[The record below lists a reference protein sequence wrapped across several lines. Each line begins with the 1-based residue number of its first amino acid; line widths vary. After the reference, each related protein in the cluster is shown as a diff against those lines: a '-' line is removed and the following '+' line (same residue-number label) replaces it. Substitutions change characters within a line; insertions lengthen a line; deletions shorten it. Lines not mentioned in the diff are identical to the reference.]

1 MRLTLFKEMSMRH
14 TRVLLA
20 AAIALAFA
28 VSMAGPL
35 TSADAGQGRHRADI
49 GKSHGMYSRLQER
62 LGLTDDQVKAIQ
74 DIHARQGESRK
85 QLGQALR
92 QAQTDLRQLAL
103 NGGADDAVQAA
114 SAEVEKLL
122 GQMVQLRVKALQ
134 EMAPHLTPEQ
144 REKLAQLGPGAYM
157 GRRGHF
163 QRGS

>member
-1 MRLTLFKEMSMRH
+1 MRLTLFKETSMRR

-20 AAIALAFA
+20 AALVLGFA
-28 VSMAGPL
+28 VSMAIPL
-35 TSADAGQGRHRADI
+35 TPADAGQGRHRADI
-49 GKSHGMYSRLQER
+49 GKAHGMYGRLQER
-62 LGLTDDQVKAIQ
+62 LGLTDDQAKAIQ
-74 DIHARQGESRK
+74 DIHARQGESWR

-103 NGGADDAVQAA
+103 NGGADDALQAQ

-134 EMAPHLTPEQ
+134 EMAPILTPEQ
-144 REKLAQLGPGAYM
+144 REKLAQLGPGVHM